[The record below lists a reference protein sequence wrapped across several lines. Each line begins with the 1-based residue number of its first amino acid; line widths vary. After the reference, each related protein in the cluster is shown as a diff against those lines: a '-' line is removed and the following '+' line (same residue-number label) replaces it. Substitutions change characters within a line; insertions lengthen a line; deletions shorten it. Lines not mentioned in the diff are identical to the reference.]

1 MVAGKKDDT
10 ISDVFFKPMLESLA
24 TCEGTRN
31 CPEYSDE
38 DFLLTGI
45 GRCLEDVRSGR
56 DWIQR
61 ARRVFKLPATVDRFF
76 KSLRSARRL
85 TLIKNVNDSVRSF
98 ADSTAGVSD
107 DPFAEHPELDS
118 FAIYA
123 ADGHFHGTSAHEE
136 ELYGKKRPVGHFFAM
151 NLRTQTMLH
160 LDVARPARKREHDIT
175 ALKRLEANAMRM
187 GEPQGR
193 RVINAYDPAIYD
205 FEQWYKWKQ
214 SKGLYTVTRKKKNI
228 ELLYCGQNEF
238 DLNDP
243 RNAGVVSDKVGAPN
257 NSYML
262 REIVYIDPATGNEYI
277 FLTNEMT
284 LPPGLIAFIYKKR
297 WDIEKVFDQ
306 FKNKLME
313 KKAWAKSKTAKCIQ
327 ANFMALTHN
336 LMLMIERKVETEEGI
351 VDEKIEAKRK
361 KRILEDLERI
371 KAAGRQENPLVTRAY
386 KAVQRSLQFIRWLRD
401 ELTNKSSWREAIDE
415 LRPLMTEYLA

>member
-1 MVAGKKDDT
+1 MSNEMNET
-10 ISDVFFKPMLESLA
+10 IGDVFFKPMQEALA
-24 TCEGTRN
+24 TCDGTRN
-31 CPEYSDE
+31 CPEFTDG
-38 DFLLTGI
+38 DFLRTGV

-61 ARRVFKLPATVDRFF
+61 AGRVFKLPVTVDRFF
-76 KSLRSARRL
+76 KSLRSDRRL
-85 TLIKNVNDSVRSF
+85 TLIKNVNNNVRSL
-98 ADSTAGVSD
+98 ANSMAGVAD
-107 DPFAEHPELDS
+107 DPFAEHLELGS

-136 ELYGKKRPVGHFFAM
+136 KLYGKKRPVGHFFAM
-151 NLRTQTMLH
+151 NLRTQTMHH
-160 LDVARPARKREHDIT
+160 LDVSRPERKREHDIK
-175 ALKRLEANAMRM
+175 ALKRLEANALRM
-187 GEPQGR
+187 GETQGR
-193 RVINAYDPAIYD
+193 RVIMAYDPAIYD

-214 SKGLYTVTRKKKNI
+214 SKGIYTVTRKKKNT

-238 DLNDP
+238 DRTDP

-262 REIVYIDPATGNEYI
+262 REIVYIDPPTGNEYV

-284 LPPGLIAFIYKKR
+284 LPPGLITFIYKKR

-313 KKAWAKSKTAKCIQ
+313 RKAWAKSKTAKCIQ

-336 LMLMIERKVETEEGI
+336 LMLMVERKAETEEGI
-351 VDEKIEAKRK
+351 VDEKIEAKRR
-361 KRILEDLERI
+361 KRIVEDLERI
-371 KAAGRQENPLVTRAY
+371 KAAGRKENPLVTRTY

-401 ELTNKSSWREAIDE
+401 ELTNKSSWRKAIEE